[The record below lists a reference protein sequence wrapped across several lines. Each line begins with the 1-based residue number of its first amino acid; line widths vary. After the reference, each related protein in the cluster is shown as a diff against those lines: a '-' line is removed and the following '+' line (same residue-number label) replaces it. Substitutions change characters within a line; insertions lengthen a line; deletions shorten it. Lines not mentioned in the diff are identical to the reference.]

1 MEEAVIVA
9 TGRSAIGKAGR
20 GSLRQTRPDE
30 FGAQVLKAVI
40 ERAQGLDPAQ
50 IEDVIMGCA
59 TPEAEQG
66 MNTARIISL
75 RAGLPTSVSGVT
87 VNRFCSSGLQALAM
101 AAQGI
106 QTGMYDTVVAGG
118 VESMSILPMGGH
130 NISPNP
136 TLARDYP
143 QAYISMG
150 HTAEEVAAR
159 FGVSRSDQ
167 DAFAARSHARAA
179 QARAQGALSAQ
190 IVPLEVTIRDE
201 DELGRPRSRNV
212 VFSVDEGVR
221 PETSVEVLAKLRPA
235 FRANGTVTAGNSSQT
250 SDGAAALVL
259 MSARR
264 AAAAGLRPLGVF
276 RAFAVAGVD
285 PEIMGVG
292 PVAAVPKVLE
302 KAGLRLQDIDL
313 IELNEA
319 FAAQAVHVI
328 RALQMDED
336 RVNVNGGAIAIGH
349 PLGCTGA
356 RQAVDIL
363 AELERRNQR
372 YGLVTMCIGGGMG
385 AAGVIERV

>member
-1 MEEAVIVA
+1 
-9 TGRSAIGKAGR
+9 
-20 GSLRQTRPDE
+20 
-30 FGAQVLKAVI
+30 
-40 ERAQGLDPAQ
+40 
-50 IEDVIMGCA
+50 
-59 TPEAEQG
+59 
-66 MNTARIISL
+66 
-75 RAGLPTSVSGVT
+75 
-87 VNRFCSSGLQALAM
+87 
-101 AAQGI
+101 
-106 QTGMYDTVVAGG
+106 
-118 VESMSILPMGGH
+118 MSILPMGGH

-167 DAFAARSHARAA
+167 DAFAVRSHARAA

>member
-167 DAFAARSHARAA
+167 DAFAVRSHARAA